1 MRPFLFCIHLRL
13 GITKKKGNNS
23 RQQKSLVGWVG
34 WGFLYLPTPTRY
46 IYINSSQ
53 TVFRYWIP
61 RIEVRIPVT
70 GIGIPCQWN
79 LDSGFQSLL
88 GFRFS
93 DFQILLFFHYLHI
106 DYIGILICKSTL
118 GNNVRNKCVVT
129 KVANASGL
137 VTARYVKL
145 ADIDI

>member
-1 MRPFLFCIHLRL
+1 M
-13 GITKKKGNNS
+13 
-23 RQQKSLVGWVG
+23 GWVG
-34 WGFLYLPTPTRY
+34 WGFRYLPTPTRY

-53 TVFRYWIP
+53 TDFRYWIP
-61 RIEVRIPVT
+61 RIGVRIPVT

-93 DFQILLFFHYLHI
+93 DFQILLFFQYLHI

-129 KVANASGL
+129 KVANASRL
-137 VTARYVKL
+137 VTATYVKL
-145 ADIDI
+145 ADIDT

>member
-1 MRPFLFCIHLRL
+1 M
-13 GITKKKGNNS
+13 
-23 RQQKSLVGWVG
+23 GWVA
-34 WGFLYLPTPTRY
+34 WGFRYLPTPTRY

-53 TVFRYWIP
+53 TDFRYWIP
-61 RIEVRIPVT
+61 RIGVRIPVT

-137 VTARYVKL
+137 VTATYVKL
-145 ADIDI
+145 ADIDT